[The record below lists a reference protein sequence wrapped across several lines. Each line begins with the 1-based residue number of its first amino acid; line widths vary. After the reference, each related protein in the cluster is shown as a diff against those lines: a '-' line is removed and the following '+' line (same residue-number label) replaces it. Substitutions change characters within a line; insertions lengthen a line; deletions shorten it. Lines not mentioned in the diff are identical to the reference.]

1 MPAATSYVQAR
12 DGNLYVGASRVTL
25 DSIVL
30 PWREHA
36 SPETIQA
43 DFPTV
48 PLADI
53 YGAIAYYLEHRDE
66 VAARLRE
73 GDEIYE
79 RERVAQQAADPEFYA
94 RMRERLARALP
105 VASSVAPSMASLRGI
120 ARMETPPDDD
130 TVERWLDEHRI
141 DKYS

>member
-1 MPAATSYVQAR
+1 MCRRAIR
-12 DGNLYVGASRVTL
+12 NLYVGASRVTL

-66 VAARLRE
+66 VDARLRE

-79 RERVAQQAADPEFYA
+79 RERAAQQAADPAFYA
-94 RMRERLARALP
+94 RMRERLEGARTRQGADG
-105 VASSVAPSMASLRGI
+105 SAP
-120 ARMETPPDDD
+120 EPP
-130 TVERWLDEHRI
+130 TQ
-141 DKYS
+141 